1 MTQIKLM
8 SSTCKCLI
16 NSNFRVLYKYFGV
29 LYKYFGTVQVQVLFT
44 GCTALW
50 MPNAY
55 VDLLIGPVLELYI
68 INYTAFGN

>member
-1 MTQIKLM
+1 
-8 SSTCKCLI
+8 
-16 NSNFRVLYKYFGV
+16 
-29 LYKYFGTVQVQVLFT
+29 LFT
-44 GCTALW
+44 GYTALW

>member
-1 MTQIKLM
+1 
-8 SSTCKCLI
+8 
-16 NSNFRVLYKYFGV
+16 
-29 LYKYFGTVQVQVLFT
+29 
-44 GCTALW
+44 